1 MVVRWR
7 LWRPLWRRPLTR
19 PQCRFCYVPNI
30 LPIIIDKLYVIS
42 FETILVIG

>member
-7 LWRPLWRRPLTR
+7 LWRPLWSRPLTR
-19 PQCRFCYVPNI
+19 LQCRFCYVPNI

-42 FETILVIG
+42 FETILVNG